1 MRAVINLLTLVI
13 SFSLTDLRSIYAGNS
28 YIYICSQTSPLVFR
42 YMFNCIFNISSWT
55 SKMHLKPKTFKLSY
69 PKTYSTVLISE
80 TYSSILSLV
89 QANKHCGVILDSFL
103 TLYSIYWP
111 MPLALPSNITE
122 SKAFPLPSLL
132 LSLYH
137 LLPKLFLLSLSLP
150 APTPPPTHP
159 PPSN

>member
-1 MRAVINLLTLVI
+1 MLVTPT
-13 SFSLTDLRSIYAGNS
+13 FIYAARLLPWS
-28 YIYICSQTSPLVFR
+28 LDICSTASSTFPVGHLK
-42 YMFNCIFNISSWT
+42 CII
-55 SKMHLKPKTFKLSY
+55 KPKTFKLSY

-80 TYSSILSLV
+80 SYSSILSLV
-89 QANKHCGVILDSFL
+89 QANKHFVVILDSFL
-103 TLYSIYWP
+103 TPYHIYWP

-132 LSLYH
+132 LSHYH